1 MSRYL
6 LLTKNM
12 IEFLQ
17 HKREIARKILRGRDE
32 DSVFVNSLGNV
43 VESDVLD
50 RIVRDACKEL
60 GYIGLVPYGLRHTAF
75 SDMVACDVS
84 IEKIRRL
91 AGHSKL
97 TTTQKYLKTN
107 VRHLHEALATA
118 SSGQLVRKG
127 TNGHKTHSPPPP
139 VVPIAGQ

>member
-91 AGHSKL
+91 AGRSNP

-107 VRHLHEALATA
+107 VRHLHEALAKA
-118 SSGQLVRKG
+118 GSVQLVRKG
-127 TNGHKTHSPPPP
+127 TNSHKTHSPPPP